1 MTSREKRTPLSPPL
15 SGGKRS
21 SGRMRHHDSAAL
33 SPPLSGGKRS
43 SLNSLPDDMPRHDS
57 SPELGQAGN
66 PHSGCSHKGRPGGVK
81 GFIPYNKKLTTL
93 ARENRKNPTAPES
106 RMWNEI
112 LRMRHLSDSKFL
124 RQKPIDRY
132 IVDFY
137 CAKLRVAIEIDG
149 DSHAESVNDDL
160 TRTAILNAQGVS
172 VLRYTNSE
180 VMQNIEGVYEDLL
193 SKIILIND
201 RNNAQ

>member
-1 MTSREKRTPLSPPL
+1 MNDEKPTPPNLPLCEHPLCGLPAYPTSGEEYSATDALVESSESKFEART
-15 SGGKRS
+15 
-21 SGRMRHHDSAAL
+21 
-33 SPPLSGGKRS
+33 
-43 SLNSLPDDMPRHDS
+43 NS
-57 SPELGQAGN
+57 SPD
-66 PHSGCSHKGRPGGVK
+66 KGRPGGVK

-112 LRMRHLSDSKFL
+112 LRMRHLSDFKFL